1 MYNKDLLQLMI
12 TKYGV
17 EKVLDF
23 SQMVSYMFN
32 CLAEN
37 ADEVEISSEYKY
49 ERDWWANVNE
59 QFKLKNIETCKNY

>member
-1 MYNKDLLQLMI
+1 MI

-23 SQMVSYMFN
+23 SQMVSFMFN
-32 CLAEN
+32 CLAES
-37 ADEVEISSEYKY
+37 ADGLEISSEYEY